1 MHVRMHSRHVLCIV
15 VLMEWWCEWIDHL
28 DGTHHTSIL
37 MWKNVAMIDE
47 SSNEI
52 LKWDTDYHFTIRRK
66 DHCVLQAMCL
76 IRLSIHRHYLE
87 VIDVNVKC
95 MIIAIDIFNVP
106 FL

>member
-1 MHVRMHSRHVLCIV
+1 MSIDLYACTDAFQTCIMLV
-15 VLMEWWCEWIDHL
+15 VSMERWCEWIDHL
-28 DGTHHTSIL
+28 NGTHHTSIH

-52 LKWDTDYHFTIRRK
+52 LKLHTDYHFTIRRK

-76 IRLSIHRHYLE
+76 IRLTIHRYYLK

-95 MIIAIDIFNVP
+95 M
-106 FL
+106 